1 VQELQ
6 RTLERF
12 RPEEA
17 RLASQLRI
25 DVLKPIL
32 GAAEQFCRGSSLADE

>member
-1 VQELQ
+1 MQELQ
-6 RTLERF
+6 RTLKRF

-17 RLASQLRI
+17 SLARQLRI
-25 DVLKPIL
+25 NVLKPIL